1 MNYVFVAACCE
12 HRCTAIP
19 QAFPPKEVACEPSL
33 DALLGLV
40 SMVQPARVRNHHRSF
55 ALRVFVIAIA
65 TSMVFSMVRLSRAQ
79 SVTASSNEANAVSV
93 QSLDEKALNQGLEL
107 EQAQLWSDA
116 IRHYEAA
123 FRRSPE
129 STKLYQRLIISRLH
143 FDVARRYQDDS
154 YLGSLQR
161 LSTSQALDLYS
172 EILSN
177 LQTHYVDQVDW
188 DRLMI
193 HGTAALEVAL
203 TEQKFLKTVLPT
215 TDSGKIENFRQNIHH
230 RVRSRST
237 KTRFDLRANAA
248 YVAELAAS
256 DLGLSGT
263 ATVMEFLCGAVSTLD
278 PYTRL
283 LSPSQL
289 DEMFSNIEGNFVGL
303 GVELKTEPQ
312 FLQILSVIPGGPAEQ
327 AGITAGE
334 RIVRVEDAHTT
345 EVSAE
350 FAADLLRGV
359 EGSYVSITIVG
370 IDGSS
375 REMRV
380 QRRRVDVPC
389 VENIHFV
396 DVENRVGYFRL
407 TNFQKTTTRDV
418 ENALWKLHREGMRS
432 LIIDVRGN
440 PGGLLSAA
448 VEVADRFLSD
458 GRIVTT
464 RGRNTRENADYNA
477 HRTNTWNLPIA
488 VLIDRDSASAS
499 EIFAGAIADQKR
511 GAIIGET
518 SFGKGSVQGIFRMQA
533 AKFGLCLTTAKF
545 YSPSGKAISQNGVTP
560 DLEVSPTYI
569 AARPNPLG
577 QITRDIEDATLQ
589 HAIAELAG
597 EKRISRDQAT
607 AYAK

>member
-1 MNYVFVAACCE
+1 
-12 HRCTAIP
+12 
-19 QAFPPKEVACEPSL
+19 
-33 DALLGLV
+33 
-40 SMVQPARVRNHHRSF
+40 MVQPAQVRNQRRSF
-55 ALRVFVIAIA
+55 ILRVLIMASVLGAVIFA
-65 TSMVFSMVRLSRAQ
+65 TRSPILTVSAGETSTSQVNQ
-79 SVTASSNEANAVSV
+79 EEQTA
-93 QSLDEKALNQGLEL
+93 LDQGLEL
-107 EQAQLWSDA
+107 EQSQLWSDA

-123 FRRSPE
+123 FRRSPN

-143 FDVARRYQDDS
+143 FDVARRYQDES
-154 YLGSLQR
+154 FLASLQR
-161 LSTSQALDLYS
+161 LSTSQVLDLYS
-172 EILSN
+172 EVLSN
-177 LQTHYVDQVDW
+177 LETHYVDSVDW

-203 TEQKFLKTVLPT
+203 TEQKFLATTLPNV
-215 TDSGKIENFRQNIHH
+215 DSGMIENFRQNIHH
-230 RVRSRST
+230 RIRSRST
-237 KTRFDLRANAA
+237 ETRFDLRANAA
-248 YVAELAAS
+248 HVADLAAT

-263 ATVMEFLCGAVSTLD
+263 VTVMEFLCGAVSTLD

-289 DEMFSNIEGNFVGL
+289 AEMFSNIEGNFVGL
-303 GVELKTEPQ
+303 GVELKTEAQ

-327 AGITAGE
+327 AGILAGE
-334 RIVRVEDAHTT
+334 RIVRVEEAKTS
-345 EVSAE
+345 EVAAE
-350 FAADLLRGV
+350 FAADLLRGL
-359 EGSYVSITIVG
+359 EGSYVSITIEG
-370 IDGSS
+370 INGQRRDLQ
-375 REMRV
+375 V

-448 VEVADRFLSD
+448 VEVADRFLND

-464 RGRNTRENADYNA
+464 RGRNTRENADYTA

-499 EIFAGAIADQKR
+499 EIFAGAIADRKR
-511 GAIIGET
+511 GTIVGET

-533 AKFGLCLTTAKF
+533 ANFGLCLTTAKF

-569 AARPNPLG
+569 AARPNSQG
-577 QITRDIEDATLQ
+577 QITRDIEDTTLQ
-589 HAIAELAG
+589 EAIAELSSG
-597 EKRISRDQAT
+597 KRISLDRST
-607 AYAK
+607 FYAK